1 MNSAEHGSLAKP
13 DPRYAWVMVFCVF
26 TLSTLSFG
34 ALASVSVFLKPLSL
48 EFGWSRG
55 ETSLGYTVISMS
67 SAIFG
72 IFWGIVADKFGTR
85 WFGLIAAL
93 VMPAVLY
100 LLSEQGSVIH
110 FYGLYFMFGAFGN
123 ALVSAPLF
131 ANVAFWFQNK
141 PGLALGITA
150 AGGAFG
156 QGIMPYICGLIV
168 EGQGWESAYQTIALI
183 YLIVGIPVGLLIRE
197 SPLRAAEAE
206 SEADNLR
213 LSLIHI

>member
-1 MNSAEHGSLAKP
+1 MKSAQDGLLVKP

-85 WFGLIAAL
+85 WFRLVAAL

-110 FYGLYFMFGAFGN
+110 FYGLYFLFGAFGK
-123 ALVSAPLF
+123 PQE
-131 ANVAFWFQNK
+131 NVRSIKEVKILTDSKKNYIFCVRFLSYSRIQASFQETV
-141 PGLALGITA
+141 PRDIH
-150 AGGAFG
+150 
-156 QGIMPYICGLIV
+156 
-168 EGQGWESAYQTIALI
+168 S
-183 YLIVGIPVGLLIRE
+183 R
-197 SPLRAAEAE
+197 S
-206 SEADNLR
+206 SEASR
-213 LSLIHI
+213 